1 LETKRT
7 LPLNGFRLAY
17 WIDRPAG
24 ARQTLIM
31 LHGLASNHTRWS
43 EFVAHTRLRGRWTL
57 VRPDLRGHGE
67 SMYRGRI
74 SRPRWVADLH
84 RLAAVESLAP
94 AVVAGHSLGAEIALD
109 WALAHPR
116 DCAGLILVDPVV
128 PGNLRGILGVLR
140 RLRWLL
146 WLPILVLWFCNALG
160 LRKRHFPQR
169 DLWALDRQT
178 RATLAAHPELS
189 IADLYTRPQADFP
202 YIPMANY
209 LQDHF
214 EVSRPLP
221 PLERITQPVL
231 VIRSRRSAL
240 EDAGDN
246 DQVLRHLADVTFADV
261 DCDHWPLTEKPDTVR
276 RIIDDWCRRR
286 FEGEAVETTA

>member
-1 LETKRT
+1 LETKKT
-7 LPLNGFRLAY
+7 LPLDGFTFSY
-17 WIDRPAG
+17 WLDRPPQ
-24 ARQTLIM
+24 ARHTLVM

-43 EFVAHTRLRGRWTL
+43 EFVAHSRLRDRWAL
-57 VRPDLRGHGE
+57 LRPDLRGHGE

-84 RLAAVESLAP
+84 RLLAAEELAP

-109 WALAHPR
+109 WAARHPA

-128 PGNLRGILGVLR
+128 PQNLRGVLGLLR

-146 WLPILVLWFCNALG
+146 WLPILLLWLANALG
-160 LRKRHFPQR
+160 LRKRHFPPR
-169 DLWALDRQT
+169 DLWALDRRT

-202 YIPMANY
+202 YSPLANY

-221 PLERITQPVL
+221 DPAVIPCPVL
-231 VIRSRRSAL
+231 VIVAGGSSFESKQRNRRFFSR
-240 EDAGDN
+240 
-246 DQVLRHLADVTFADV
+246 LADVTFAEV
-261 DCDHWPLTEKPDTVR
+261 DCNHWPLTEKPDEVR
-276 RIIDDWCRRR
+276 AIIDSWCLTR
-286 FEGEAVETTA
+286 FPDEAET

>member
-1 LETKRT
+1 METKKI
-7 LPLNGFRLAY
+7 LAMDGFRLAY
-17 WIDRPAG
+17 RIDRPAG

-43 EFVAHTRLRGRWTL
+43 EFLAHTALRGRWTL

-84 RLAAVESLAP
+84 RLAAAERLAP
-94 AVVAGHSLGAEIALD
+94 AVVAGHSLGAEVALD
-109 WALAHPR
+109 WAVAYPD

-128 PGNLRGILGVLR
+128 PETLRGILGVLR

-146 WLPILVLWFCNALG
+146 WLPIVLLWGLNALG
-160 LRKRHFPQR
+160 VRRRRFPLR
-169 DLWALDRQT
+169 DLQALDRRT
-178 RATLAAHPELS
+178 RAALAAHPELR
-189 IADLYTRPQADFP
+189 IADLYARPQADLP
-202 YIPMANY
+202 YLPLANY

-221 PLERITQPVL
+221 PLTRIRQPVL
-231 VIRSRRSAL
+231 VIRSRDSAL
-240 EDAGDN
+240 DDAE
-246 DQVLRHLADVTFADV
+246 RSRAILARLPDVTFAEV
-261 DCDHWPLTEKPDTVR
+261 DCDHWPLTERP
-276 RIIDDWCRRR
+276 
-286 FEGEAVETTA
+286 EAVRALIDEWCLSRFDARSPRRD

>member
-1 LETKRT
+1 METKKT
-7 LPLNGFRLAY
+7 LPLDGFTLTY
-17 WIDRPAG
+17 WLDRPAQ
-24 ARQTLIM
+24 ARHTLMM

-43 EFVAHTRLRGRWTL
+43 EFAAHTRLRGRWSL
-57 VRPDLRGHGE
+57 LRPDLRGHGE

-84 RLAAVESLAP
+84 RLQVAEGLAP

-109 WALAHPR
+109 WAARHPA

-128 PGNLRGILGVLR
+128 PQCLRGILGMLR

-146 WLPILVLWFCNALG
+146 WLPIGLLWLGNALG
-160 LRKRHFPQR
+160 LRKRHFPPR
-169 DLWALDRQT
+169 DLWALDRRT

-202 YIPMANY
+202 YLPLANY

-221 PLERITQPVL
+221 PLATIHQPVL
-231 VIRSRRSAL
+231 VIRSRGSAL
-240 EDAGDN
+240 ETGNGSRRA
-246 DQVLRHLADVTFADV
+246 LARLPDVTFAEV
-261 DCDHWPLTEKPDTVR
+261 DCDHWPLTEKPDEVR
-276 RIIDDWCRRR
+276 AIIDSWCLTR
-286 FEGEAVETTA
+286 FPDEAET